1 MAETE
6 LNAPARVLTGQSFDG
21 NEATETTHADASH
34 SIDSPPATDTA
45 LAQPAT
51 TTQPVEE
58 ASANPQVVALQAI
71 FPDFDPIVL
80 SVRLVIRFRI
90 VRSAD

>member
-21 NEATETTHADASH
+21 NEATDLTHADASH
-34 SIDSPPATDTA
+34 FIDSPPAADTT
-45 LAQPAT
+45 LVQPAT

-58 ASANPQVVALQAI
+58 VAANPQVAALQAI

-80 SVRLVIRFRI
+80 SVQLNSFPH
-90 VRSAD
+90 RSLS